1 LCTDTLLRSLSWPVS
16 EDKVPLLI
24 GKAHIVESVIDVIKL
39 SGCLTLEWKQKLT
52 DYQGTDKG

>member
-1 LCTDTLLRSLSWPVS
+1 VS